1 MKKGNPLVF
10 FNVSF
15 DGGPPQRIVM
25 ELFSDIVPRTAENFR
40 ALCTGEKGVG
50 VSTSKPLHYK
60 GCIFHRI
67 IKGFMAQGGDFSKG
81 NGTGGE
87 SIYGGKFADENFKLD
102 HSEAGLLS
110 MANSGPNTNGSQ
122 FFIIFK
128 RQPHLDGKHVVF
140 GKVVKGMD
148 VLGKMEQVGTSNGKS
163 TEIVK
168 IVDCGEILESKTH
181 GKTGEEKAKT
191 KKSAR
196 QLSSDDGSD
205 NPAKRKAKWS
215 ARDTKRQKR
224 YSSSETDSS
233 DTGSDSYSSGTD
245 SYSKSSETYSSSSSS
260 YGRHKKRRGLSKKG
274 RKLHRKNGKSIK
286 KKNIRRKRL
295 KRSRNS
301 SESSSSSE
309 TSSSTGSLSTS
320 TTNSRSDD
328 ENANGRGSPAH
339 KDFKKVQIPGK
350 AQRELQKD
358 KQKEGNPSE
367 HCEFPPK
374 NDKVVNN
381 GHGREQSSD
390 RAVARDVC
398 SDPSNKSRNASPIA
412 EVKPILRQCKQS
424 SSLTPNG
431 SPKRQQ
437 VGGNTKISVQTRETG
452 RSRSPDKQPLH
463 NESLDGNPKR
473 IRKGRGFTKEY
484 SFARRYRTPSPQRQP
499 YRPNYGGRNIQQ
511 RNPERYSSYRNYS
524 HRSPPRRYRSPRGRS
539 PSSYRRYRSRS
550 VSHSPKNSDLV
561 GKQQHNRRASSRSR
575 SPVERRAP
583 ISDGLKSRLGPRVDD
598 HHKRSSRVRSILRSR
613 SNSSSPDTAPRN
625 QTKSARPASSHRSPR
640 AASSPDGKRGLVS
653 YDDFSPGNGTE

>member
-1 MKKGNPLVF
+1 MKKRNPLVF

-15 DGGPPQRIVM
+15 DGEPPQRIVM

-50 VSTSKPLHYK
+50 VSTGKPLHYK

-67 IKGFMAQGGDFSKG
+67 IKGFMAQGGDFSKA

-181 GKTGEEKAKT
+181 GKTGEDKAKT
-191 KKSAR
+191 EKSVR

-205 NPAKRKAKWS
+205 NPAKRKPKWS
-215 ARDTKRQKR
+215 ARDTKRRKR

-233 DTGSDSYSSGTD
+233 DTGSDSYTSGTD
-245 SYSKSSETYSSSSSS
+245 SYSKSYETDSSSSSS

-274 RKLHRKNGKSIK
+274 KKLHRKNGSSIK

-295 KRSRNS
+295 KRRRNR

-309 TSSSTGSLSTS
+309 SSSGTGSLSTS
-320 TTNSRSDD
+320 ITNSRSDD
-328 ENANGRGSPAH
+328 ENTNRHGSSAH
-339 KDFKKVQIPGK
+339 KDFKKVQVPGK

-358 KQKEGNPSE
+358 KQKEGSPSE
-367 HCEFPPK
+367 HCEFSLK
-374 NDKVVNN
+374 NDKVMNN

-390 RAVARDVC
+390 RAVARDIC
-398 SDPSNKSRNASPIA
+398 SDPSNKSRNGSPIA
-412 EVKPILRQCKQS
+412 EGKPILRQCKQS
-424 SSLTPNG
+424 SSLSPNG
-431 SPKRQQ
+431 SLKQQ
-437 VGGNTKISVQTRETG
+437 IGGNTKISGQMRETE
-452 RSRSPDKQPLH
+452 RSGSPDKQPLH
-463 NESLDGNPKR
+463 NESLDGNPNR

-499 YRPNYGGRNIQQ
+499 YRPNYDGRNIQQ

-539 PSSYRRYRSRS
+539 PSRYRRYRSRS
-550 VSHSPKNSDLV
+550 VSRSPKNSDMV
-561 GKQQHNRRASSRSR
+561 GKQHNRRTSSRSR
-575 SPVERRAP
+575 SPVERRPA

-598 HHKRSSRVRSILRSR
+598 HHKRSTRGRSISRSR
-613 SNSSSPDTAPRN
+613 SNSSSPDTAHRN
-625 QTKSARPASSHRSPR
+625 QTKSVRPASHRSPR

-653 YDDFSPGNGTE
+653 YDDFSPVNGTE